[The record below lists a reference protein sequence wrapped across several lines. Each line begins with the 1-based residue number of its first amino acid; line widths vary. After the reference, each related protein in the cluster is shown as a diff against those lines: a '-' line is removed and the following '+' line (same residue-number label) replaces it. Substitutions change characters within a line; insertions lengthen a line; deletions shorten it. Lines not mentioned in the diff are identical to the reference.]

1 MDAVLLCF
9 ACPEILCAL
18 ELQHQSDVF
27 YSSVLQFYCVAQ
39 LLCSLCRSQLNGCVN
54 ASRRVLVLQCCLAIL
69 IVFCKSLLADR
80 IGTATSW
87 MRFECQ
93 DLHET
98 LCFFGVTGDSVA
110 EKSRLACATGAAILA
125 LPSIPVRFARAVELK
140 VPGDFFSSLWM
151 LCYCVLHALRYY
163 VHWNC
168 CIKAMCS
175 TVVCCNSIVGG
186 DGTTLRAVGK
196 SCEN

>member
-1 MDAVLLCF
+1 MSGF
-9 ACPEILCAL
+9 ARNN
-18 ELQHQSDVF
+18 VF
-27 YSSVLQFYCVAQ
+27 F
-39 LLCSLCRSQLNGCVN
+39 
-54 ASRRVLVLQCCLAIL
+54 
-69 IVFCKSLLADR
+69 
-80 IGTATSW
+80 W
-87 MRFECQ
+87 
-93 DLHET
+93 
-98 LCFFGVTGDSVA
+98 VTGDSVA

-175 TVVCCNSIVGG
+175 TVVCCNSNVLCNSVCA
-186 DGTTLRAVGK
+186 DRSGTATARFLAAAAACGILLRLAAETRKLYCSRCMKVA
-196 SCEN
+196 NPA